1 MKRGLAMVIFAVW
14 FRTADGP
21 ETIVGI
27 TSIKKDAYKMARDLY
42 AIKKNIDG
50 NDQIST
56 GIYMMEPGKLYTSV
70 KAKRAQVTPLLTSM
84 I

>member
-1 MKRGLAMVIFAVW
+1 MNIFAVW
-14 FRTADGP
+14 FKAPDQ
-21 ETIVGI
+21 EEMVVGI
-27 TSIKKDAYKMARDLY
+27 TSSKKDAYKMARDLY

-50 NDQIST
+50 IDQVST
-56 GIYMMEPGKLYTSV
+56 GVYMMESGKLYTSV

>member
-1 MKRGLAMVIFAVW
+1 MIIFAVW
-14 FRTADGP
+14 FQTADQ
-21 ETIVGI
+21 EESIVGI
-27 TSIKKDAYKMARDLY
+27 TTVKKDAYKMARDLY

-50 NDQIST
+50 IDQVST
-56 GIYMMEPGKLYTSV
+56 GVYLMEPGKLYTSV

>member
-1 MKRGLAMVIFAVW
+1 MNIFAVW
-14 FRTADGP
+14 FKVPDQ
-21 ETIVGI
+21 EEVVVGI
-27 TSIKKDAYKMARDLY
+27 TSSKKDAYKMARDLY

-50 NDQIST
+50 IDQVST
-56 GIYMMEPGKLYTSV
+56 GVYMMESGKLYTSV

>member
-1 MKRGLAMVIFAVW
+1 MNIFAVW
-14 FRTADGP
+14 FKVPDQ
-21 ETIVGI
+21 EEMVVGI
-27 TSIKKDAYKMARDLY
+27 TSSKKDAYKMARDLY

-50 NDQIST
+50 IDQVST
-56 GIYMMEPGKLYTSV
+56 GVYMMESGKLYTSV

>member
-1 MKRGLAMVIFAVW
+1 MRSSVVMVFAVW
-14 FRTADGP
+14 FKSLDQE

-27 TSIKKDAYKMARDLY
+27 TTSKKDAYRMAKDLY

-50 NDQIST
+50 LEQVST
-56 GIYMMEPGKLYTSV
+56 GIDMMELGKLYTSA
-70 KAKRAQVTPLLTSM
+70 KPKRAQVTPLLTSM